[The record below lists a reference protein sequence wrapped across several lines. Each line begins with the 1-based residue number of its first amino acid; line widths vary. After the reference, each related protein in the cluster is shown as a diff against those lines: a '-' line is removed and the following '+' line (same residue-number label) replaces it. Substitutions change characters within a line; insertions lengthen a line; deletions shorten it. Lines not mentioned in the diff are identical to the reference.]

1 MDENKKRKGREREK
15 EREREKKLNILLFHE
30 TKPHDISLQPQRKK
44 TELNGTTLKRISS
57 LKRHAAVR
65 IFAAED
71 NEISSAWKD
80 VIPPLS
86 DVRS

>member
-1 MDENKKRKGREREK
+1 MDENKKGKGRERE
-15 EREREKKLNILLFHE
+15 RESLIFSCF
-30 TKPHDISLQPQRKK
+30 TKQNRMTLQPQRKK
-44 TELNGTTLKRISS
+44 TELNDTTLKRISA
-57 LKRHAAVR
+57 LKRHAAVFR

-71 NEISSAWKD
+71 NEISSAWKN